1 MKRTSMVLAATV
13 VAGLLSAGTASAS
26 DWTMSYLPLP
36 PGGSGTARVAGT
48 NGAGGYAGTS
58 DGKLIT
64 WDGGTFADHG
74 IPAGYTSVE
83 AVDENASGSVLG
95 NAVFYSEGSRYP
107 NKHAFAFENGGFRFL
122 GKVPGY
128 HSTQALGANDRGDV
142 VGTVFNDIRYGST
155 AAFWPSGDREHPVKL
170 DVPPL
175 LTPVDIDQDGTILLN
190 EQFGGT
196 WLWKDGVLRRLV
208 LPEGL
213 RESRGIAIRNGKVL
227 ASTQLGDR
235 LWTAF
240 DSSEQVPGN
249 MYTMAL
255 NGSGLVTGW
264 VSPRTPTVWSSGGPV
279 AALPSPGSAYGT
291 VVGDNGEIAGTLEGG
306 GNDGIPVVWRRGQA
320 ASGKS
325 GLPETA

>member
-1 MKRTSMVLAATV
+1 MKRTSLVLAATV
-13 VAGLLSAGTASAS
+13 AAGLLSAGTASAS

-36 PGGSGTARVAGT
+36 SGGGGTARVNAT
-48 NGAGGYAGTS
+48 NGTGGYAGTY
-58 DGKLIT
+58 DGRLIT
-64 WDGGTFADHG
+64 WAGGTFEDHG

-83 AVDENASGSVLG
+83 AVDETASGSVLG
-95 NAVFYSEGSRYP
+95 NAVSYLNGSRYP
-107 NKHAFAFENGGFRFL
+107 DKHAFAFENGDFRFL

-128 HSTQALGANDRGDV
+128 YNTQALGTNDRGDV

-155 AAFWPSGDREHPVKL
+155 AAFWPSGDREHPVLL

-175 LTPVDIDQDGTILLN
+175 LSPVDIDQDGTILLN

-196 WLWKDGVLRRLV
+196 WLWKDGVLRQLV
-208 LPEGL
+208 LPDGL

-240 DSSEQVPGN
+240 DTSVEVPDN
-249 MYTMAL
+249 MNTMAL

-264 VSPRTPTVWSSGGPV
+264 ISPRTPTVWSPGGPV
-279 AALPSPGSAYGT
+279 TTLPSPGNAYGI
-291 VVGDNGEIAGTLEGG
+291 VVGDNGEIAGTLESSGG
-306 GNDGIPVVWRRGQA
+306 GNTPVVWRRG
-320 ASGKS
+320 
-325 GLPETA
+325 

>member
-1 MKRTSMVLAATV
+1 MVLAATV
-13 VAGLLSAGTASAS
+13 AAGLLSTGTASAS

-48 NGAGGYAGTS
+48 NGAGGYAGTA
-58 DGKLIT
+58 DGRLVT
-64 WDGGTFADHG
+64 WNGGTVVDHG
-74 IPAGYTSVE
+74 VPDGYTRVE
-83 AVDENASGSVLG
+83 AADENASGSVLG
-95 NAVFYSEGSRYP
+95 SAVYYSEGSHYP
-107 NKHAFAFENGGFRFL
+107 GKHAFAFENGEFQFL

-128 HSTQALGANDRGDV
+128 YNSQALGTNDRGDV

-175 LTPVDIDQDGTILLN
+175 LSPVDIDQDGTILLN

-196 WLWKDGVLRRLV
+196 WLWKDGVLRQLV
-208 LPEGL
+208 LPDGL

-240 DSSEQVPGN
+240 DTSQEVPSG
-249 MYTMAL
+249 MSTMAL

-264 VSPRTPTVWSSGGPV
+264 VSPRIPTAWSPGDPV
-279 AALPSPGSAYGT
+279 TALPSPGNAYGT
-291 VVGDNGEIAGTLEGG
+291 VVGENGEIAGTLESGI
-306 GNDGIPVVWRRGQA
+306 DGIPVVWRRG
-320 ASGKS
+320 
-325 GLPETA
+325 